1 LKINRT
7 DVIKRNK
14 ILILT
19 LMMLYVKVIANTR
32 SSLEV
37 LGLTGNRLGGKGLSG
52 ICKGLIV
59 NTKLK
64 TIYLADNMIDQVSKL
79 IPDYVMIQTM
89 IPIML
94 IMTEII
100 NG

>member
-1 LKINRT
+1 MDLVIVKTYSTDLISKIENFLNF
-7 DVIKRNK
+7 DFNNA
-14 ILILT
+14 
-19 LMMLYVKVIANTR
+19 VKVIANTR

-64 TIYLADNMIDQVSKL
+64 TLYLADNMIDQVSKL
-79 IPDYVMIQTM
+79 
-89 IPIML
+89 L
-94 IMTEII
+94 L
-100 NG
+100 